1 MYIQDEEFSS
11 LNSTSAE
18 CFSTK
23 ALVAEF
29 IEWLDYAENQ
39 LDSVCYCAKIATSS
53 TLCDKPN
60 IEKLSDDYTE
70 DHSCEEQSCDNNL
83 DCVNNGSTPLNC
95 HIRSDAL
102 VDGCVNEQQ
111 RQQQHQRRK
120 VVEQNVVIGLGQH
133 ETDDVGDV
141 DNGCNSY
148 ATEDHEYEG
157 VDVFYDDDDDDV
169 DDELMMSL
177 EMTTATSSSQPKS
190 TKSNNPTPTKP
201 CLSETVADW
210 SVILTRYK
218 VSAIYL
224 LPCPYF
230 VATIATNLFIIQIIS
245 SYMIRCV
252 HRSSC
257 EYALL
262 YIFVPV
268 PKVQHPQWL
277 RVALFELLN
286 EPIDYYCSYTA

>member
-1 MYIQDEEFSS
+1 MDRVKSATIKPFENDDYDYLINCTDLITTCQEALQENDFDPECDQSHRPKSSHMTKSTTLDGGGVICLNCDDHSSIRSPSSAASSGLGLSLEEDCSLKYCHSDEEFSS

-102 VDGCVNEQQ
+102 VDVSAMCAIMSFIPFHYRFVS
-111 RQQQHQRRK
+111 
-120 VVEQNVVIGLGQH
+120 IGLI
-133 ETDDVGDV
+133 
-141 DNGCNSY
+141 NGPR
-148 ATEDHEYEG
+148 
-157 VDVFYDDDDDDV
+157 
-169 DDELMMSL
+169 L
-177 EMTTATSSSQPKS
+177 ATSDIVDCK
-190 TKSNNPTPTKP
+190 
-201 CLSETVADW
+201 
-210 SVILTRYK
+210 
-218 VSAIYL
+218 
-224 LPCPYF
+224 
-230 VATIATNLFIIQIIS
+230 
-245 SYMIRCV
+245 
-252 HRSSC
+252 
-257 EYALL
+257 
-262 YIFVPV
+262 
-268 PKVQHPQWL
+268 
-277 RVALFELLN
+277 
-286 EPIDYYCSYTA
+286 